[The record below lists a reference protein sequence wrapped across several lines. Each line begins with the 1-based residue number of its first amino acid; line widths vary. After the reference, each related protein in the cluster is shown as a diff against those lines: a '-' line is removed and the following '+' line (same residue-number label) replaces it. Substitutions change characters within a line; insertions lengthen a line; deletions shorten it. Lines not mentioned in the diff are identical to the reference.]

1 MASGGGSTSSVDW
14 IDLDEPHY
22 CTLERL
28 TTSKPGCLNACLVGG
43 STIFFIVPYI
53 YILGIIL
60 PTDSYFSEG
69 WLNHQPDVPKSGK
82 SMVRT
87 GKKHSQLKT

>member
-43 STIFFIVPYI
+43 FNFLLFHIYI

-60 PTDSYFSEG
+60 PTD
-69 WLNHQPDVPKSGK
+69 
-82 SMVRT
+82 
-87 GKKHSQLKT
+87 